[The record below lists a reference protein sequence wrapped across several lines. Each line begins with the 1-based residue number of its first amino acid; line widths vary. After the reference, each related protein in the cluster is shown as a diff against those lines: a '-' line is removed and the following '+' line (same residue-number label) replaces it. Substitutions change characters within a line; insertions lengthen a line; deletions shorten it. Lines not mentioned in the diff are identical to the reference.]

1 MISICIHPK
10 KNKKYTNV
18 TPIGKDVS
26 NEEGSY
32 RYYFIDYTTDMQTVN
47 KWCLISLAL
56 RIEYGGNVAS
66 FLATQE
72 KFMALGAERCIKLYS
87 TANTLLF
94 ATYVGFSSKKL
105 VLF

>member
-1 MISICIHPK
+1 
-10 KNKKYTNV
+10 
-18 TPIGKDVS
+18 
-26 NEEGSY
+26 
-32 RYYFIDYTTDMQTVN
+32 MQTVN

-72 KFMALGAERCIKLYS
+72 KFIALRAERCIKLYS

-94 ATYVGFSSKKL
+94 ATYVGLSSKNWSYFNQIRLSFTTSINKYAHVQL
-105 VLF
+105 SYYRVNKFLTL